1 MAYSTTPNKRLL
13 KEWTNEW
20 VVLFGDMSSLSL
32 LTSLLFQRFLQHMP
46 IKCHSLGIPH
56 GFLSRWCPGQK
67 DGILACREVRL
78 PEAQSIHCVI
88 HHPMAGQGT
97 DCCQLSSRVVMWRA
111 DFKQKLESALGKE
124 SAVVGRRGL
133 KSEKFLSPALALQ
146 PWTSLFTSLG
156 LSAYWFYKWQT
167 QTVISVS
174 QIWLCP
180 RIFRKAFYSFYIFWP
195 NSWHSKVFRPGI
207 KLAPQQW
214 PEPR

>member
-1 MAYSTTPNKRLL
+1 M
-13 KEWTNEW
+13 NEW
-20 VVLFGDMSSLSL
+20 FSLETCHPSHSWQAFYFRDFCSTCLSNAIHWEFHMVFYPDGAQDKKMAFWHAGKLGCQKPSQFTVLFIIQWLARELIAVSWAPGW
-32 LTSLLFQRFLQHMP
+32 
-46 IKCHSLGIPH
+46 
-56 GFLSRWCPGQK
+56 WCEG
-67 DGILACREVRL
+67 
-78 PEAQSIHCVI
+78 
-88 HHPMAGQGT
+88 
-97 DCCQLSSRVVMWRA
+97 A

>member
-1 MAYSTTPNKRLL
+1 M
-13 KEWTNEW
+13 NEW
-20 VVLFGDMSSLSL
+20 FSLETCHPSHSWQAFYFRDFCSTCLSNAIHWEFHMVFYPDGAQDKKMAFWHAGKLGCQKPSQFTVLFIIQWLARELIAVSGA
-32 LTSLLFQRFLQHMP
+32 
-46 IKCHSLGIPH
+46 
-56 GFLSRWCPGQK
+56 PGWWYE
-67 DGILACREVRL
+67 G
-78 PEAQSIHCVI
+78 
-88 HHPMAGQGT
+88 
-97 DCCQLSSRVVMWRA
+97 A

>member
-1 MAYSTTPNKRLL
+1 M
-13 KEWTNEW
+13 NEW
-20 VVLFGDMSSLSL
+20 FSLETCHPSHSWQAFYFRDFCSTCLSNAIHWEFHMVFYPDGAQDKKMAFWHAGKLGCQKPSQFTVLFIIQWLARELIAVS
-32 LTSLLFQRFLQHMP
+32 
-46 IKCHSLGIPH
+46 
-56 GFLSRWCPGQK
+56 WAPGWWYE
-67 DGILACREVRL
+67 G
-78 PEAQSIHCVI
+78 
-88 HHPMAGQGT
+88 
-97 DCCQLSSRVVMWRA
+97 A